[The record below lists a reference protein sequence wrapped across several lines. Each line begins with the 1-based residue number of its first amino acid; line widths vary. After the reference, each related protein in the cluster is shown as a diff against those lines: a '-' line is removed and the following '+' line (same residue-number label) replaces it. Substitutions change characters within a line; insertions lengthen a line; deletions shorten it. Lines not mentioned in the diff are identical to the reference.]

1 MTVIADAPWMP
12 SGRGLA
18 SGQREEAIAAA
29 RQRLVERGE
38 PPTMLAPWVDASWRR
53 CLDRGMSPGTPVSFD
68 VVTATRMRAVRER
81 AQALTAAAEPVIA
94 GLRRTM
100 QSTGYF
106 AILTD
111 RDGVVVAVD
120 GPIDRTD
127 RRADVIARVGVDL
140 SEERVGTTAI
150 GTALAESRPVWLHR
164 GEHFF
169 DDTAVYSCAG
179 APIHDGLGRLAGML
193 DLTGIMA
200 VERPALRHLVA
211 SAARAIETRA
221 VLGRPH
227 AIALAID
234 WPELAVSG
242 SPRGWL
248 VADAE
253 GFVTGVSREACDM
266 LGLAPAM
273 GEGHTH
279 GAHLADIFAMKW
291 QRLFDLAGRRGAIE
305 LPLWSGLMI
314 RAEVHP
320 PGGARPTTLP
330 EEATGQPLKALE
342 ADLIR
347 RTVRELRGNV
357 KAAAERLGISRAT
370 IYRKLGKR
378 PPEDGR

>member
-1 MTVIADAPWMP
+1 
-12 SGRGLA
+12 
-18 SGQREEAIAAA
+18 
-29 RQRLVERGE
+29 
-38 PPTMLAPWVDASWRR
+38 
-53 CLDRGMSPGTPVSFD
+53 
-68 VVTATRMRAVRER
+68 
-81 AQALTAAAEPVIA
+81 
-94 GLRRTM
+94 
-100 QSTGYF
+100 STGYF

-111 RDGVVVAVD
+111 REGVVVAVD

-127 RRADVIARVGVDL
+127 RRAEVIARVGVDL
-140 SEERVGTTAI
+140 SEACVGTTAI
-150 GTALAESRPVWLHR
+150 GTALAESHPVWLHR

-169 DDTAVYSCAG
+169 EDTAVYSCAG
-179 APIHDGLGRLAGML
+179 APIYDGLGRLAGML

-221 VLGRPH
+221 VLAQPH
-227 AIALAID
+227 AIALALD
-234 WPELAVSG
+234 WPDLAVSG

-266 LGLAPAM
+266 LGLAPA
-273 GEGHTH
+273 ES
-279 GAHLADIFAMKW
+279 GAVALAVHLADLFAMKW
-291 QRLFDLAGRRGAIE
+291 QRLFDLAGRRGATE
-305 LPLWSGLMI
+305 LPLWSGLMV
-314 RAEVHP
+314 RAEVYP

-330 EEATGQPLKALE
+330 EEAAGQPLKALE

-370 IYRKLGKR
+370 IYRKLGRR
-378 PPEDGR
+378 PARDAA

>member
-1 MTVIADAPWMP
+1 M
-12 SGRGLA
+12 SGLSAVSLTRTTQLDL
-18 SGQREEAIAAA
+18 RERAIAAA
-29 RQRLVERGE
+29 RRRLLDGTEL
-38 PPTMLAPWVDASWRR
+38 PTTLAPWVDASWRR
-53 CLDRGMSPGTPVSFD
+53 CVARGMSPGTPVSFD
-68 VVTATRMRAVRER
+68 LVTATRMRAVRER
-81 AQALTAAAEPVIA
+81 AQRLTAAAEPVIA

-127 RRADVIARVGVDL
+127 RHADLIARVGVDL
-140 SEERVGTTAI
+140 SEECVGTTAI

-193 DLTGIMA
+193 DLTGVMA
-200 VERPALRHLVA
+200 AERPALRHLVA

-221 VLGRPH
+221 VLAQPH

-234 WPELAVSG
+234 WPDLAMDG
-242 SPRGWL
+242 HPRGWL
-248 VADAE
+248 VADGE
-253 GFVTGVSREACDM
+253 GCITGLSREACDM
-266 LGLAPAM
+266 LGLSPAPGDAVI
-273 GEGHTH
+273 H
-279 GAHLADIFAMKW
+279 GAHLADVFAMKW
-291 QRLFDLAGRRGAIE
+291 QRLFDLAGRRGATE
-305 LPLWSGLMI
+305 LPLWSGLMV
-314 RAEVHP
+314 RAEVYPH
-320 PGGARPTTLP
+320 GGARKTSLP
-330 EEATGQPLKALE
+330 EDVSCRPLKALE
-342 ADLIR
+342 VDLIR

-370 IYRKLGKR
+370 IYRKLGTR
-378 PPEDGR
+378 PPEDAL